1 MRGVTRREVGVLA
14 LFGEGCS
21 DTEIARRQFIGK
33 KTALVH
39 LVTAMAKV
47 ATEDRIETPLV
58 AVRKGLVPPA
68 G

>member
-1 MRGVTRREVGVLA
+1 MALVGV
-14 LFGEGCS
+14 GCS
-21 DTEIARRQFIGK
+21 DAEIAKRLVIGT

-39 LVTAMAKV
+39 LVAVMAKI
-47 ATEDRIETPLV
+47 ATEDRVETPLV